1 MDLKTYLDTTQTTQT
16 ALAKQLAC
24 SQGLVNQWL
33 NGIQRITAERAVQ
46 IEQVTGGAVT
56 AAELRPDLFGGK
68 AA

>member
-1 MDLKTYLDTTQTTQT
+1 MDLKTYLDETGTTQT

-33 NGIQRITAERAVQ
+33 TGLQRITAERAVQ
-46 IEQVTGGAVT
+46 IEQATGGKVT
-56 AAELRPDLFGGK
+56 AAELRPDLFGER